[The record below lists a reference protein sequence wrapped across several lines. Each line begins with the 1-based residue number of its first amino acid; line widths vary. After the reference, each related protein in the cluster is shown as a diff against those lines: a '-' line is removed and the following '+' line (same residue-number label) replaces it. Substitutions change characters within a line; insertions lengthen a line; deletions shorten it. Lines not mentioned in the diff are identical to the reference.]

1 MHTCYIFVII
11 NRFSPL
17 SLSLASCLCL
27 CFSCLLFFRDKYMFH
42 QANIIPAGDVGG
54 DAGLSLLDYW
64 YERVMQ
70 EFSKWVT
77 FPVKVRRR
85 CGDP

>member
-1 MHTCYIFVII
+1 
-11 NRFSPL
+11 
-17 SLSLASCLCL
+17 
-27 CFSCLLFFRDKYMFH
+27 MFH

-54 DAGLSLLDYW
+54 DPGLSLLDYW

-77 FPVKVRRR
+77 FPVKVRLVGSPVGVEWIICRNV
-85 CGDP
+85 DIYL

>member
-1 MHTCYIFVII
+1 
-11 NRFSPL
+11 
-17 SLSLASCLCL
+17 
-27 CFSCLLFFRDKYMFH
+27 MFH

-70 EFSKWVT
+70 EFSEWVT